1 MTGPSKK
8 TQKPAFIY
16 SCINCDYNTYNK
28 TDYVRHLSTLK
39 HKNHTNDDQ
48 MMTDEAHNST
58 KNAKLY
64 YCICGKKYKYKQ
76 GLYVHRKSCLLDEG
90 TKDHLETNTTIIINE
105 ENKNNNKNKNNNN
118 NNNNINNNIN
128 NNNNNINNNLYE
140 CSENDLNYKLMFIEM
155 MKQNKELQSTICELL
170 PKVGNN
176 NVTHNTHNLT
186 NNINVSLFLN
196 DNCKDAMNMSDFLQT
211 IEVGLDDL
219 FVTKKKGLIG
229 GISNIFINHLNKI
242 PLVQRP
248 IWCTDKKRRRLF
260 IKEDTWSEDIDNVK
274 TTAAIKNVSYIQTKN
289 ITKYVKSKPNWIK
302 NENDKDEYMAII
314 KTTTDPLEGKTNPIV
329 DNLIETI
336 HLSSDKREKLDKN
349 HIVY

>member
-1 MTGPSKK
+1 MT
-8 TQKPAFIY
+8 
-16 SCINCDYNTYNK
+16 D
-28 TDYVRHLSTLK
+28 
-39 HKNHTNDDQ
+39 DDQ
-48 MMTDEAHNST
+48 KTA

-64 YCICGKKYKYKQ
+64 CCTCGKKYKYKQ
-76 GLYVHRKSCLLDEG
+76 GLYVHRKSCLLNEDI
-90 TKDHLETNTTIIINE
+90 KDIKCIPETTTIILNKENE
-105 ENKNNNKNKNNNN
+105 
-118 NNNNINNNIN
+118 INNT
-128 NNNNNINNNLYE
+128 YE
-140 CSENDLNYKLMFIEM
+140 PPDNDLNYKLMFMEM
-155 MKQNKELQSTICELL
+155 MKQNKELQNTICELL

-186 NNINVSLFLN
+186 NNINVSVFLN

-211 IEVGLDDL
+211 IEIGLDDL
-219 FVTKKKGLIG
+219 FITKNKGLVG

-289 ITKYVKSKPNWIK
+289 ITKYVKSKPNWIA

-314 KTTTDPLEGKTNPIV
+314 KTSTDPIEGKTNHIV

-336 HLSSDKREKLDKN
+336 HLSTDKREKLGKS
-349 HIVY
+349 HFIY